1 MSPKPA
7 TRRYVDDGLDAQRQ
21 YAETLF
27 QNARERLDTLTARMD
42 SLEGRL
48 QEALATIRPVPVV
61 QPPPE
66 PIAALEG
73 PAKVQP
79 PAAPVSPVVSGKVWA
94 RITVERRD
102 SGVHIQIR

>member
-66 PIAALEG
+66 PIAA
-73 PAKVQP
+73 PAGSWGRLV
-79 PAAPVSPVVSGKVWA
+79 
-94 RITVERRD
+94 VERRD
-102 SGVHIQIR
+102 GRLHISLT